1 MTRDERKQL
10 EQLIAGRKKVAK
22 YAVQKRKAEL
32 LADVER
38 QLAAIYRA
46 DDEAW
51 SDLSARADAAVKEAD
66 AELAKRCREL
76 GIPEEFRPSLHCGWY
91 HPSPGAAALPA
102 PRCARQRRRRCTPRP
117 PRGPGTGHRTRPP
130 GAPTSRRMPVPGIDR
145 AAGHL
150 WRSHSGT
157 ACSASCSALSAC
169 ALVGSNRNF
178 VASVSISF
186 DCRPAMIWSVF
197 HRRLCLTSVGSS

>member
-76 GIPEEFRPSLHCGWY
+76 GIPEEFRPSLHCGW
-91 HPSPGAAALPA
+91 
-102 PRCARQRRRRCTPRP
+102 
-117 PRGPGTGHRTRPP
+117 
-130 GAPTSRRMPVPGIDR
+130 
-145 AAGHL
+145 
-150 WRSHSGT
+150 
-157 ACSASCSALSAC
+157 
-169 ALVGSNRNF
+169 
-178 VASVSISF
+178 
-186 DCRPAMIWSVF
+186 
-197 HRRLCLTSVGSS
+197 